1 MSFMPLPDLILALS
15 VLLLTPGPTNTLMAL
30 AGAERGVRGASG
42 LIAVEVCAYL
52 CVAVPLAVAGA
63 GMMAAAPGLVPL
75 VTAAAAAWVL
85 WLAIRMWRSP
95 LPRQTTTLTVTPRRV
110 FLTTLLNPK
119 ALIIGIGLLPG
130 PALPLRVA
138 VFAGLICG
146 AALSWISL
154 GALLAC
160 RGDAPVSGLSPLLR
174 RSAAVWLGLL
184 SAALAWRAVLA

>member
-1 MSFMPLPDLILALS
+1 MPLPDLIIALT

-42 LIAVEVCAYL
+42 LIAVETCAYL
-52 CVAVPLAVAGA
+52 CVVVPLALFGSGA
-63 GMMAAAPGLVPL
+63 MAAAPGLVPL

-95 LPRQTTTLTVTPRRV
+95 LAVQDAPATVTPRRL

-119 ALIIGIGLLPG
+119 ALIIGLVLLPG
-130 PALPLRVA
+130 QDLPVRIA

-146 AALSWISL
+146 AAAAWISL
-154 GALLAC
+154 GALLVR
-160 RGDAPVSGLSPLLR
+160 RGDAPVTGLPPLLR

-184 SAALAWRAVLA
+184 SAALALRAVLP